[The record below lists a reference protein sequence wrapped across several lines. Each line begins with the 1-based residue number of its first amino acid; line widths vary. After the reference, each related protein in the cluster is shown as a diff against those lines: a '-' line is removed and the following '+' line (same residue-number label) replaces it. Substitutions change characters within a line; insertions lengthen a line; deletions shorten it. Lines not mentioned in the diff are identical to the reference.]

1 MRYFRTAMLTVAAAG
16 ALALGLGATSASAAT
31 TNLKIAPGT
40 AIDVTFPE
48 SVSCPGGVTGDVV
61 IVVKS
66 GHQNMLPNGHV
77 NATIVGSGFI
87 VSGVTDPNDPLGTG
101 TTVVAGPGH
110 AEAWFTFNPGAAAG
124 GGNGA
129 TVSTDTVNAQIGG
142 FTIKG
147 PGTFVED
154 ANGNI
159 RVNNSSLTCN

>member
-1 MRYFRTAMLTVAAAG
+1 MHRFRVLAMSAIAAG
-16 ALALGLGATSASAAT
+16 VLALGLGATSASAAQ
-31 TNLKIAPGT
+31 TNLKIPPGT
-40 AIDVTFPE
+40 AIDVSFPE

-66 GHQNMLPNGHV
+66 GHQNALPNGHI
-77 NATIVGSGFI
+77 NATIVGDGYI
-87 VSGVTDPNDPLGTG
+87 VAGVTDPNDPFGTG
-101 TTVVAGPGH
+101 TTVAGPGH

-124 GGNGA
+124 AGNGA

-147 PGTFVED
+147 PGTFVVD

-159 RVNNSSLTCN
+159 RVNRSSLTCS

>member
-66 GHQNMLPNGHV
+66 GHQNMRT
-77 NATIVGSGFI
+77 ATSTRR
-87 VSGVTDPNDPLGTG
+87 S
-101 TTVVAGPGH
+101 
-110 AEAWFTFNPGAAAG
+110 WAAG
-124 GGNGA
+124 
-129 TVSTDTVNAQIGG
+129 
-142 FTIKG
+142 
-147 PGTFVED
+147 
-154 ANGNI
+154 
-159 RVNNSSLTCN
+159 SSSPA